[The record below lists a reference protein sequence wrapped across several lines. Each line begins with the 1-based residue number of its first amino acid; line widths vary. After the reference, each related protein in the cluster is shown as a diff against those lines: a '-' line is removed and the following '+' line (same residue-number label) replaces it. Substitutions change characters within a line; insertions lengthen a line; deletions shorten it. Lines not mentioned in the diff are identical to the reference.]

1 MELSE
6 VLVITEEDKQF
17 SVREA
22 ISEIRQMA
30 IDALTCVKRYVAG
43 GTLVALLMWGS
54 FQQSAGSAAW
64 IDKSPQE
71 VVIDNGLQQPEVRST
86 AYYYQYDRFAQKIA
100 QLGQLHDGWDSNG
113 ALAPSPVALESM
125 RLIVNS
131 LPKSVLMHCALFPA
145 NDAGVYLQGRLQS
158 GKLSVYVQKNQMTYL
173 AKTVEQREANKDVA
187 VNKENVA
194 RLSEIVS
201 KLFA

>member
-43 GTLVALLMWGS
+43 GTLVALLMWGF

-64 IDKSPQE
+64 IDKAPQE

-86 AYYYQYDRFAQKIA
+86 AYYYQYDRFAQKIGEAHIHFQFVESEHDILVVLFQCLETLDGDGAIEQVDA
-100 QLGQLHDGWDSNG
+100 QFVHCYHSVAQFFTVFFKIVMGDG
-113 ALAPSPVALESM
+113 
-125 RLIVNS
+125 
-131 LPKSVLMHCALFPA
+131 
-145 NDAGVYLQGRLQS
+145 
-158 GKLSVYVQKNQMTYL
+158 
-173 AKTVEQREANKDVA
+173 
-187 VNKENVA
+187 
-194 RLSEIVS
+194 
-201 KLFA
+201 